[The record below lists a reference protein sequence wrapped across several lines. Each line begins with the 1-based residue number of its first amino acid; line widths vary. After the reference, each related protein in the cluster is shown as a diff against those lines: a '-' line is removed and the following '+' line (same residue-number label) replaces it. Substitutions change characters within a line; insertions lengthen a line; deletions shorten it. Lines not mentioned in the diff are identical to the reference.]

1 MKRVNIF
8 CIAPLALLFMNSACK
23 PGTATDTTDIKPV
36 IITEAVKYDTD
47 DPAIWVNK
55 ADPAKSLVIGT
66 DKDADGALYVF
77 DLQGKIVQNKV
88 VRGLKRPNNVDL
100 AYGLMLNG
108 KPTDIAVASER
119 ITHKLR
125 IFSVPDMK
133 PVDNGGIEI
142 FKGETGNEYRD
153 LMGIA

>member
-1 MKRVNIF
+1 MVLNNNWMKRLNIF
-8 CIAPLALLFMNSACK
+8 CFAPLALLSLASCK
-23 PGTATDTTDIKPV
+23 PGTTADTAEVKPV

-66 DKDADGALYVF
+66 DKDADGALYVY
-77 DLQGKIVQNKV
+77 DLQGKIIADKV

-108 KPTDIAVASER
+108 KPTDIAITTER
-119 ITHKLR
+119 ITTSCGSIRYR
-125 IFSVPDMK
+125 I
-133 PVDNGGIEI
+133 
-142 FKGETGNEYRD
+142 
-153 LMGIA
+153 